1 MTFLLGADFGTG
13 GAKVAI
19 VSDQGEQLGYAFEEY
34 PIHTDGPGWSEHDAP
49 RYWDAFCRLTRQ
61 VLAESRV
68 APEEIRGIAVSSA
81 LPSVVFI
88 EADGAPLPRAYN
100 LMDRRATAEVA
111 WIREHVGAER
121 IFAVTANR
129 LEDHPALVNLVWERE
144 HRPDHFRRIAT
155 VLTIDGYIDFRLTG
169 QATVHDSAAP
179 FYGAYDILARRFDPD
194 LLAAMG
200 IDPALLP
207 RLCACDDIIGQVTPT
222 AALDSG
228 LMAGTPVAGGQV
240 DCNAGWLQGGAIEP
254 GDIQMNLGTAG
265 NFGIIHRDRDFL
277 FSASGAASI
286 NFPYTVDSEHTYI
299 TVPTTTTGGGTL
311 RYLRDQ
317 LSAAELEAERT
328 TGVSA
333 YDLLLEQAA
342 TVPPGCDG
350 LLFLPYLMGERTP
363 IWDANARGV
372 LFGLSLN
379 HSKGHLVRAALE
391 GVAFALYHSFETLS
405 AAGLRVNYP
414 LVLNEGGARSTLW
427 RRIITDV
434 FDVGTVLLERRT
446 GAPFGDAILAGV
458 ATGVFPD
465 FSVAR
470 QWATTIEP
478 MAPDPAAHARYME
491 HFALFKQVYQDL
503 KNDFVALARLRSA
516 GPVEG

>member
-1 MTFLLGADFGTG
+1 
-13 GAKVAI
+13 
-19 VSDQGEQLGYAFEEY
+19 
-34 PIHTDGPGWSEHDAP
+34 
-49 RYWDAFCRLTRQ
+49 
-61 VLAESRV
+61 
-68 APEEIRGIAVSSA
+68 
-81 LPSVVFI
+81 
-88 EADGAPLPRAYN
+88 
-100 LMDRRATAEVA
+100 
-111 WIREHVGAER
+111 
-121 IFAVTANR
+121 
-129 LEDHPALVNLVWERE
+129 
-144 HRPDHFRRIAT
+144 
-155 VLTIDGYIDFRLTG
+155 
-169 QATVHDSAAP
+169 
-179 FYGAYDILARRFDPD
+179 
-194 LLAAMG
+194 
-200 IDPALLP
+200 
-207 RLCACDDIIGQVTPT
+207 
-222 AALDSG
+222 
-228 LMAGTPVAGGQV
+228 MAGTPVAGGQV

-286 NFPYTVDSEHTYI
+286 NFPWTVDSEHTYI

-317 LSAAELEAERT
+317 LSAAELEAERA

-372 LFGLSLN
+372 VFGLSLN

-405 AAGLRVNYP
+405 EAGLRVNYP
-414 LVLNEGGARSTLW
+414 LVLNEGGARSSLW

-458 ATGVFPD
+458 ATGIFPD

-470 QWATTIEP
+470 QWAATVEP
-478 MAPDPAAHARYME
+478 MEPDAAAHARYME
-491 HFALFKQVYQDL
+491 QFALFKQVYQDL
-503 KNDFVALARLRSA
+503 KDDFVTLARLRSA
-516 GPVEG
+516 GRVEG